1 MTGNRTI
8 PTTRPATVVTPVI
21 KIDGTEIAR
30 TFLVDSISVSKEVN
44 RIPRA
49 TVVLIDGDAARG
61 DFQASNQGLFIPGK
75 EIEIHAGYQSD
86 VFPIFKGIIIAHNI
100 KIRDGAKSLLLLECR
115 DKSVKMTAGRK
126 SMYFTDVSDQD
137 VFTEITA
144 KYDGLETDLEA
155 STLNHKKVVQYEC
168 TDWDFMVSRAEA
180 IGKLCIA
187 DDGKLSV
194 KNPDLSQEPDL
205 TLTYGSTILELD
217 AEMDARHQPE
227 KVISK
232 SWSFAEQKVI
242 EEEADD
248 PGIMLNGN
256 LTPKNLADAIGNG
269 NFLQKH
275 DGNLEQPELQAWG
288 KAMLQKRQLAKIRGR
303 VKCKGVH
310 HVKPGKMIDLQ
321 GVGDRFNGKAFVSGV
336 KHSIFS
342 GDWQMDIQFGI
353 DPEWFTEKFQVES
366 KPASG
371 LLAAIHGLH
380 TAKVIQLGN
389 DPDGEERIKIH
400 IPIMGDDS
408 EGVWARLAS
417 SDAGDERGFV
427 FRPEIGDEVIVGF
440 VNDDP
445 RFPVVLGI
453 LHSSANPAPIPAKDD
468 NHQKGY
474 ISRSGLKLVFDDD
487 KKYVEIESPAGKIIK
502 VDEDADHIR
511 LEDQHGNKIVMDSG
525 GIRIE
530 SSKDIVIKSAGNM
543 EAEGGMNLD
552 LKANVSLKAEGGSGA
567 ELSTSG
573 MAVIKGSI
581 VQIN

>member
-8 PTTRPATVVTPVI
+8 PTTRPSAVVTPVI

-49 TVVLIDGDAARG
+49 RVVLIDGDAALG

-75 EIEIHAGYQSD
+75 DIEILAGYQSD
-86 VFPIFKGIIIAHNI
+86 VFPIFKGFIVAHNI
-100 KIRDGAKSLLLLECR
+100 KIRDGAKSVLVMECR
-115 DKSVKMTAGRK
+115 DKSVRMTAARK
-126 SMYFTDVSDQD
+126 SKYFTDVSDTD
-137 VFTEITA
+137 VFTDITSN
-144 KYDGLETDLEA
+144 YGELETDFEQG
-155 STLNHKKVVQYEC
+155 TLHHKKVIQYEC
-168 TDWDFMVSRAEA
+168 TDWDFLVSRAEA

-194 KNPDLSQEPDL
+194 KEPDLAQEPDL

-217 AEMDARHQPE
+217 AEMDARWQLD

-232 SWSFAEQKVI
+232 AWSAAEQKVI
-242 EEEADD
+242 EEEAED

-256 LTPKNLADAIGNG
+256 LTPKNLAGSIGSG
-269 NFLQKH
+269 EYLQRH

-288 KAMLQKRQLAKIRGR
+288 KALLQKRQLAKVRGR

-336 KHSIFS
+336 KHAIFS
-342 GDWQMDIQFGI
+342 GDWQMDIAFGI
-353 DPEWFTEKFQVES
+353 DPEWFTEKLRMES
-366 KPASG
+366 KPAAG
-371 LLAAIHGLH
+371 LLAAVHGLH
-380 TAKVIQLGN
+380 TAKVIQLEN

-417 SDAGDERGFV
+417 PDAGDGRGFV
-427 FRPEIGDEVIVGF
+427 FRPEIGDEAIVGF

-445 RFPVVLGI
+445 RYPVVLGI
-453 LHSSANPAPIPAKDD
+453 LHSSANPAPIPPKDA

-474 ISRSGLKLVFDDD
+474 LSRSGLKLVFDDD
-487 KKYVEIESPAGKIIK
+487 KKYVEIESPTGKIVK
-502 VDEDADHIR
+502 VDDDEDHIR
-511 LEDQHGNKIVMDSG
+511 LEDQHGNKIVMDSS

-530 SSKDIVIKSAGNM
+530 SSKDIIIKSAGDLK
-543 EAEGGMNLD
+543 AEGGINMEM
-552 LKANVSLKAEGGSGA
+552 KANASLKAEGSAGA
-567 ELSTSG
+567 ELNSNG
-573 MAVIKGSI
+573 MTVIKGSL